1 MGKAPYRKYTK
12 EDDDTILHS
21 TRSDAELS
29 HAMGLSEIAIQVR
42 RHRLKHTPIKSSPY
56 PIYNQC
62 QVIETDKVLIL
73 PDCEAPFQNGE
84 FISKVVKHALDLGV
98 NTLICAGDLFHLES
112 LKGWEP
118 EWVGAITAYMD
129 DNTKDELLALMDSLP
144 VSKRQKG
151 LEIIMKTEEKMDH
164 GFGEEVREAKKFVNA
179 LNVFENKYHIM
190 GNHEG
195 RLLRQVGKEMEAVNL
210 GDLFGMAGWN
220 MSEYYHC
227 EVMSGGEKWRI
238 AHPKPYAK
246 TAPAEMASRHLCNYA
261 MGHSH
266 DWQMR
271 KDRSG
276 SFWAIAMGHCAN
288 EGMFPYESQRDRTY
302 WKHVPGAMIIIDGY
316 PTLMDDKFPFGS
328 Y

>member
-1 MGKAPYRKYTK
+1 MPKVTYRKYTK
-12 EDDDTILHS
+12 DEEDLILNPPGTS
-21 TRSDAELS
+21 AELAHVLGS
-29 HAMGLSEIAIQVR
+29 TESAIDTR
-42 RHRLKHTPIKSSPY
+42 RHRLKYHTVQSSPY
-56 PIYNQC
+56 PEYNQC
-62 QVIETDKVLIL
+62 QVIKSDAVLVL

-84 FISKVVKHALDLGV
+84 FITRVVRYALNLGV
-98 NTLICAGDLFHLES
+98 ETLICAGDMFHLES

-118 EWVGAITAYMD
+118 EWVGAITSYMD
-129 DNTKDELLALMDSLP
+129 ENTKDELLALMDSLP
-144 VSKRQKG
+144 RAKREKG

-164 GFGEEVREAKKFVNA
+164 GFGEEVREAKKFVNS
-179 LNVFENKYHIM
+179 LNIFKNRYHIM

-210 GDLFGMAGWN
+210 GDLFGMREWN

-227 EVMSGGEKWRI
+227 ELMSGGKKWRI

-288 EGMFPYESQRDRTY
+288 EEMFPFESQRDRTY
-302 WKHVPGAMIIIDGY
+302 WKHVPGAMIVVDGY
-316 PTLMDDKFPFGS
+316 PTLFDDTFPFGS
-328 Y
+328 N